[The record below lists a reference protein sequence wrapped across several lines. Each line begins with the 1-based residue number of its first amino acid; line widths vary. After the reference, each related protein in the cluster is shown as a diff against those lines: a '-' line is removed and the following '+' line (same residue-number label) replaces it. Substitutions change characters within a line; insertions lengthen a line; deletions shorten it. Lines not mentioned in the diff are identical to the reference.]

1 MTLKTKNIILN
12 STTALNMIIS
22 LILVS
27 LFTLFPEIRHT
38 NQVILLLNSLFVLIG
53 TLLVYLFF
61 KKSLPSEIILFII
74 FLTSLSL
81 QGIRVLDFLIEFET
95 FMVTILIGRISIFF
109 KYVGLLSLLGASL
122 FSYSIKKQKVGS
134 WILLSVLGSIIIST
148 IIHFNTG
155 IIENNL
161 LPKIIFNK
169 EELVITM
176 SILVITV
183 STLIKS
189 GFDAKNRDYLYLG
202 VSTFALSLSLTL
214 TFISL
219 NLLSGIIILL
229 LFIIGSI
236 MFLKSMHNI
245 TLWG

>member
-12 STTALNMIIS
+12 SATALNMAIS
-22 LILVS
+22 LILVY
-27 LFTLFPEIRHT
+27 LFTLHPEIRHI
-38 NQVILLLNSLFVLIG
+38 NQVVLLLNSLFVLIG

-61 KKSLPSEIILFII
+61 KKSLPSEIILYVV
-74 FLTSLSL
+74 FLTSLSI

-95 FMVTILIGRISIFF
+95 FMVSIIIGRISIFF

-148 IIHFNTG
+148 VIHFNTG
-155 IIENNL
+155 VIENNL
-161 LPKIIFNK
+161 LPKIIFSN
-169 EELVITM
+169 EELVISI
-176 SILVITV
+176 SILIITV

-202 VSTFALSLSLTL
+202 FSTCALSLSLIL

-219 NLLSGIIILL
+219 SLVVGMIISI
-229 LFIIGSI
+229 LFILGSI
-236 MFLKSMHNI
+236 MYLKSMHNI